1 MDKPMSEYAAD
12 APRVLRDFLTYI
24 STIQGKSAKT
34 AHEYYLDLRCFSGW
48 SSTIKDLWPEIC
60 RLRKYRSMISTLLF

>member
-24 STIQGKSAKT
+24 STIQGKSAKVDCRKDV
-34 AHEYYLDLRCFSGW
+34 YQSGVEK
-48 SSTIKDLWPEIC
+48 I
-60 RLRKYRSMISTLLF
+60 RRR